1 MAFPVIAHAAATA
14 TELHALWTCPHDFK
28 VDGVNVIAS
37 VAVTGTDTNT
47 THINI
52 MDGATEKVNLDPVS
66 GVDFVAHT
74 RYAMTVTAW
83 TLNAGDHLNVQLEK
97 VGTGL
102 ALPHLELEITGQY
115 Q

>member
-1 MAFPVIAHAAATA
+1 MASEVTA
-14 TELHALWTCPHDFK
+14 I
-28 VDGVNVIAS
+28 NVMAS
-37 VAVTGTDTNT
+37 VNVTGTDTQV

-52 MDGATEKVNLDPVS
+52 MDAAVEKANLDPVS
-66 GVDFVAHT
+66 GIDFVAHT

-102 ALPHLELEITGQY
+102 ALPHLLLEFQGQY